1 MRGPLFILSGPSGVG
16 KDTVLDAWMALDPT
30 VKRVVSY
37 TTRTPRNREENG
49 VAYHFVTAERFHEL
63 ANQDAFL
70 EYKEVHGNWYATPL
84 HDLNAMRDQGLTA
97 VLKIDVQGALVAM
110 EKCPDAVTV
119 FLLPP
124 SRDELMRRL
133 MGRGTEDSATIE
145 RRIQNAEFE
154 LAHAH
159 HYRHQLVNEEI
170 QDVVA
175 QLGALKAAAGGSG

>member
-16 KDTVLDAWMALDPT
+16 KDSVLDAWMESDPQ

-37 TTRTPRNREENG
+37 ATRAPRNGEENG
-49 VAYHFVTAERFHEL
+49 VAYHFVSVEQFHEL
-63 ANQDAFL
+63 AQNHAFL

-84 HDLNAMRDQGLTA
+84 SDLNTMRDQGLTA

-110 EKCPDAVTV
+110 EKCPDAITV

-133 MGRGTEDSATIE
+133 TNRGTDNAAAIE
-145 RRIQNAEFE
+145 RRVQDAEYE
-154 LAHAH
+154 LAHAQY
-159 HYRHQLVNEEI
+159 YRHQLINEEI
-170 QDVVA
+170 RDVVS
-175 QLGALKAAAGGSG
+175 QLQALKTQAGGI